1 VVRRTLL
8 LSLILL
14 LHAPGAGA
22 QSYSFS
28 IPEAE
33 VTVTIQPDGSALI
46 HYELTFTCDEYAHPI
61 DIVDIGMP
69 NMADHEALD
78 ASIDGE
84 PIALSSIRIS
94 SVLEPK
100 GSGYEVDLG
109 GGTIHGGET
118 GVFTFTGRESGMV
131 WQDTTDPAQAS
142 LRFTPTW
149 FGPEYVSGRTDLV
162 LRIVLPVPAADL
174 AEVRDSILW
183 QRDGETFSA
192 KGVVEGEDHVSVA
205 WARTVS
211 LTEPNMFSVSFPKRY
226 VSQVREDTILSA
238 FLRWFRG
245 STEGRVLLGGL
256 VLVLFGVLFFV
267 TTRGTGWSV
276 FLVACVALAGIMY
289 VSPTLHLALFP
300 VLLLLGGL
308 LVGLRIHRARRK
320 PRYFK
325 AEICLEGGG
334 VKRGLTAV
342 QAAMLLEVPLS
353 RVLTMLIF
361 GLARKGVV
369 RIAGKSPL
377 RLEVLGEKKGEA
389 TWSLPDGRTVKLWPY
404 EPAFV
409 RAFVD
414 QKGISVENMTLD
426 GPFETLIDGLS
437 AEMATFDLEET
448 RSYYRFV
455 VSRAWRQVKAETDWE
470 ARFRRTDKDLEWLMV
485 DEQWDGSMRGL
496 ALSGHHYHPWWYHGS
511 PRGTLASAVPAAPP
525 QASTPATTSFGDV
538 ASGLVG
544 RLETVSS
551 NVISSLDGL
560 ETTRGVD
567 LSSVDHFTMD
577 ALKTVFENAGSGG
590 GGSSGGCACACAGCA
605 CACACAGG
613 GR

>member
-1 VVRRTLL
+1 MRGCILL
-8 LSLILL
+8 LSLMLL
-14 LHAPGAGA
+14 AAPAGA

-46 HYELTFTCDEYAHPI
+46 HYALTFTCDEYAHPI

-69 NMADHEALD
+69 NMSEHEAIG

-84 PIALSSIRIS
+84 PIDPYDIRIS

-109 GGTIHGGET
+109 GGTIHEGET
-118 GVFTFTGRESGMV
+118 GVFTFTGREQGMV
-131 WQDTTDPAQAS
+131 WQDTTDPEQAS

-149 FGPEYVSGRTDLV
+149 FGPEYVTGDTDLV
-162 LRIVLPVPAADL
+162 LRVVLPIPAEDYP
-174 AEVRDSILW
+174 EVEDTILW
-183 QRDGETFSA
+183 QRDGEEFSA
-192 KGVVEGEDHVSVA
+192 KGMLEGEDAVSVA
-205 WARTVS
+205 WARTVF

-238 FLRWFRG
+238 FYRWFNG

-256 VLVLFGVLFFV
+256 VLVLFGVLFLV
-267 TTRGTGWSV
+267 TTRGTGWSL
-276 FLVACVALAGIMY
+276 FLVACGALAGIMY
-289 VSPTLHLALFP
+289 VSPALHLALFP

-320 PRYFK
+320 PRYFR

-389 TWSLPDGRTVKLWPY
+389 TWKLPDGRTIKLWPY

-409 RAFVD
+409 RAFED

-426 GPFETLIDGLS
+426 GPFEKLIDGLS
-437 AEMATFDLEET
+437 AGMATFDLEET
-448 RSYYRFV
+448 RSYYGFV

-485 DEQWDGSMRGL
+485 DEGWDTSMKGL

-511 PRGTLASAVPAAPP
+511 PRGVVASSLPTTAPASPSP
-525 QASTPATTSFGDV
+525 VTTSFGDV

-544 RLETVSS
+544 RLETVS
-551 NVISSLDGL
+551 NGVISSLDGL
-560 ETTRGVD
+560 EATRGVD

-577 ALKTVFENAGSGG
+577 ALKTMFENAGKGG

>member
-1 VVRRTLL
+1 MRGCILL
-8 LSLILL
+8 LSLMLL
-14 LHAPGAGA
+14 ATPVGA
-22 QSYSFS
+22 QSYYFS

-33 VTVTIQPDGSALI
+33 VTVTIQPDGSAVI
-46 HYELTFTCDEYAHPI
+46 HYELTFVCREGAHPI

-69 NMADHEALD
+69 NMSEHEALD

-84 PIALSSIRIS
+84 PIPASSISIS
-94 SVLEPK
+94 SVLEPR

-109 GGTIHGGET
+109 GGTIHEGET
-118 GVFTFTGRESGMV
+118 GVFAFTGREQGMV
-131 WQDTTDPAQAS
+131 WQDTTDPGQAS

-149 FGPEYVSGRTDLV
+149 FGPEYVAGETDLV
-162 LRIVLPVPAADL
+162 LRYVLPVPAADL
-174 AEVRDSILW
+174 AQVRDSILW
-183 QRDGETFSA
+183 QRDGEEFSA

-211 LTEPNMFSVSFPKRY
+211 LTEPNTFSVSFPKRY
-226 VSQVREDTILSA
+226 VSQVREDTVLAA
-238 FLRWFRG
+238 FHRWFKG

-256 VLVLFGVLFFV
+256 VLVLFAVLFFV

-289 VSPTLHLALFP
+289 YSPAVHLGLFP

-320 PRYFK
+320 PRYFR

-342 QAAMLLEVPLS
+342 QAAMLLEVPLQ
-353 RVLTMLIF
+353 RALTMVIF

-377 RLEVLGEKKGEA
+377 RLEVLGEKSGDA
-389 TWSLPDGRTVKLWPY
+389 TWRLPDGKVVKLWPY

-409 RAFVD
+409 RAFRD
-414 QKGISVENMTLD
+414 QEGVSVENMTLD
-426 GPFETLIDGLS
+426 GPFEKLVEATAAG
-437 AEMATFDLEET
+437 MATFDLEET
-448 RSYYRFV
+448 RSYYRSI
-455 VSRAWRQVKAETDWE
+455 VSRAWRQVKAETDWQ

-485 DEQWDGSMRGL
+485 DEGWDTSMRGL
-496 ALSGHHYHPWWYHGS
+496 ALSGRHYHPWWYHGS
-511 PRGTLASAVPAAPP
+511 PRGTFASAVPAAPP

-538 ASGLVG
+538 ASGIVG
-544 RLETVSS
+544 RLETVSN

-560 ETTRGVD
+560 EATRGVD

-577 ALKTVFENAGSGG
+577 ALKAMFENAGRGG
-590 GGSSGGCACACAGCA
+590 GGSSGGGCACACAGCA